1 MRILDFHSDKCKFD
15 KLASNQI
22 LNSRFNKSNSNRL
35 SSTALYIRLYHM
47 NDPVPYEI
55 SRL

>member
-15 KLASNQI
+15 KFASNQI